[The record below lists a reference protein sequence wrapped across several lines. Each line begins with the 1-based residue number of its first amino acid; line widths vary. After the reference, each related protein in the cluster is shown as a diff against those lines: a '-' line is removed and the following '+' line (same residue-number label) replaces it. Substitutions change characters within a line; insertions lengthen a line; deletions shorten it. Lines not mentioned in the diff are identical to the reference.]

1 MSVDYKID
9 DLSGDMVISGGTLAE
24 ETGLYEVR
32 QRVRTRVNKQLGEW
46 RYNLASGIPW
56 MPYNGE
62 EGILGSKGQL
72 DRARAL
78 ISDTVSDT
86 DGVTALNVVSVV
98 FDTATRNFIISLDIA
113 TVYGNATII
122 I

>member
-1 MSVDYKID
+1 MRDYKID
-9 DLSGDMVISGGTLAE
+9 ELTGDMIITGGKVVE
-24 ETGLYEVR
+24 ETDLYEVR
-32 QRVRTRVNKQLGEW
+32 QRVRTRLNKQLGEW

-56 MPYNGE
+56 MPYGGE

-78 ISDTVSDT
+78 ISDTVSAT
-86 DGVTALNVVSVV
+86 DGVTGLNMVDVR

-113 TVYGNATII
+113 TAYGNATII